1 VGFSFS
7 KCKSKSNACVRTA
20 TDEAA
25 VRALFIADEEDEEEE
40 EEEEDDEEGDG
51 FIFVETSDCDSIQ
64 TFLLEQELME
74 FKSSWGDVATV
85 SCFELLYVL
94 CHYV

>member
-1 VGFSFS
+1 MGFSFS

-25 VRALFIADEEDEEEE
+25 VRALFIADEEDEED

-51 FIFVETSDCDSIQ
+51 FILVETSDCNSI
-64 TFLLEQELME
+64 
-74 FKSSWGDVATV
+74 
-85 SCFELLYVL
+85 
-94 CHYV
+94 